1 MTIREAAPPLKR
13 RITLGNMIRHLVAFA
28 FLVVAGTADAVRPG
42 PGQLSVRSPVDVVIT
57 PDGRHIVVANQTS
70 NSLTLIRTVDGSV
83 VDEMAIGERP
93 VNLATSPDGQ
103 TVYATASW
111 GGTLHAVGIE
121 SEKLVSRSVIRVGM
135 HPHGIAVSPDGS
147 RVYIGL
153 AASGEIAEVD
163 TSAAAVTRT
172 FAAGHW
178 PRYLAVTPDGKRLAV
193 GLGGQSEIAVLDAG
207 TGKTLYTEPL
217 SAGINL
223 GQMLM
228 SRDGTQVYFPWM
240 VYRTNPINVRNIK
253 LGWVLASRLG
263 RVRTD
268 GPAYREAV
276 SLDVPERAVADSHDL
291 VITSDESRLVASS
304 SGTHELL
311 RYRLT
316 DLPFIAQGGPGDLID
331 PELQYDE
338 DRFDRIEVGG
348 RPMGMA
354 IADDDRTVYVAN
366 FLRDSVQVVDID
378 AAKVV
383 REIRLSDHVA
393 TSPADRGREIF
404 YDAEFSLD
412 QWYSCHTC
420 HTDGGTNS
428 RVMDTRNDGTEMTF
442 KTVLPLF
449 DVTKTGPW
457 TWHGW
462 QEDLTASMHNSVVE
476 TMQGK
481 RPSDADKLALIAY
494 LKTLSPPPNPYR
506 GDDGTIS
513 KSAMRG
519 EKIFSSTK
527 AACIDCHRGENFTD
541 GEIHDVGTASKSDY
555 YEGYNTPSLVGSYAK
570 TKWMHHGRAKSLHQV
585 LTDYHRPEDVHGEEL
600 SDAEVDDLIEY
611 LKTL

>member
-1 MTIREAAPPLKR
+1 ML
-13 RITLGNMIRHLVAFA
+13 RHLLAFA
-28 FLVVAGTADAVRPG
+28 LLLVASTVDAVRPG
-42 PGQLSVRSPVDVVIT
+42 PEKTFTARSPIDVVIT
-57 PDGRHIVVANQTS
+57 ADGRHVVVANQTS
-70 NSLTLIRTVDGSV
+70 DSLTLIRTADATI
-83 VDEMAIGERP
+83 VDELPIGDHP
-93 VNLATSPDGQ
+93 ASLAVGSDGNIF
-103 TVYATASW
+103 ATASW
-111 GGTLHAVGIE
+111 GGTLHVVSVE
-121 SEKLVSRSVIRVGM
+121 QEKLVSRAVIRVGM
-135 HPHGIAVSPDGS
+135 HPHGIAVSPDAS
-147 RVYIGL
+147 RVYVGL

-163 TSAAAVTRT
+163 VAAGAVTRR
-172 FAAGHW
+172 FSAGHW

-193 GLGGQSEIAVLDAG
+193 GLGGESAIAVLDIASG
-207 TGKTLYTEPL
+207 ETLYTEPL

-228 SRDGTQVYFPWM
+228 SRDGNQVYFPWM

-253 LGWVLASRLG
+253 LGWVLASRIG

-291 VITSDESRLVASS
+291 VMTSDESHLVASS

-311 RYRLT
+311 RYRLR

-331 PELQYDE
+331 PALQYDE
-338 DRFDRIEVGG
+338 DRFARIEVGG

-366 FLRDSVQVVDID
+366 FLRDSVQVVDIA

-393 TSPADRGREIF
+393 DSPADRGREIF
-404 YDAEFSLD
+404 FDAEFSLD

-420 HTDGGTNS
+420 HIDGGTNS
-428 RVMDTRNDGTEMTF
+428 RIMDTMNDGSEMTF

-462 QEDLTASMHNSVVE
+462 QTDLTESMHNSVVE

-481 RPSDADKLALIAY
+481 RPTTADKQALIAY
-494 LKTLSPPPNPYR
+494 LDTLSPPPNPYR
-506 GDDGTIS
+506 GADGSIS
-513 KSAMRG
+513 EAATRG
-519 EKIFSSTK
+519 RAIFASDRG
-527 AACIDCHRGENFTD
+527 ACIDCHTGDHFTD
-541 GEIHDVGTASKSDY
+541 GQIHDVGSGSKTDHY
-555 YEGYNTPSLVGSYAK
+555 AGYNTPSLVGTYGK
-570 TKWMHHGRAKSLHQV
+570 TKWMHHGRAKSLREV
-585 LTDYHRPEDVHGEEL
+585 LTEYHRPEDVHGETL

>member
-1 MTIREAAPPLKR
+1 ML
-13 RITLGNMIRHLVAFA
+13 RHLVVLA
-28 FLVVAGTADAVRPG
+28 VVTLAATADAVSPG
-42 PGQLSVRSPVDVVIT
+42 PRSPVDVVIT
-57 PDGRHIVVANQTS
+57 PDGRHVVVANQTS
-70 NSLTLIRTVDGSV
+70 DSLTLIRTADGSIASELSI
-83 VDEMAIGERP
+83 DRHP
-93 VNLATSPDGQ
+93 VNLATSPDGR

-111 GGTLHAVGIE
+111 GGTLHAVAIE
-121 SEKLVSRSVIRVGM
+121 QEKLVSRAVIRVGM
-135 HPHGIAVSPDGS
+135 HPHGIAVSPDSS
-147 RVYIGL
+147 RVYVGL

-163 TSAAAVTRT
+163 VAAGSVTRT

-193 GLGGQSEIAVLDAG
+193 GLGGASAIAVLDADTG
-207 TGKTLYTEPL
+207 TTLYTEPL

-228 SRDGTQVYFPWM
+228 SRDGAEVYFPWM

-291 VITSDESRLVASS
+291 VMTSDESRIVASS

-331 PELQYDE
+331 PALQYDD
-338 DRFDRIEVGG
+338 DRFTRIDVGG

-354 IADDDRTVYVAN
+354 IAGDDRTVYVAN
-366 FLRDSVQVVDID
+366 FLRDSVQVVDIE

-393 TSPADRGREIF
+393 DSPADRGREIF
-404 YDAEFSLD
+404 YDARYSLD
-412 QWYSCHTC
+412 QWYSCHSC
-420 HTDGGTNS
+420 HIDGGTNS
-428 RVMDTRNDGTEMTF
+428 RIMDTMNDGTEMTF

-449 DVTKTGPW
+449 DVTETGPW

-462 QEDLTASMHNSVVE
+462 QDDLAASMHNSVVE

-481 RPSDADKLALIAY
+481 RPSESDKLALIAY
-494 LKTLSPPPNPYR
+494 LETLSPPPNPYR
-506 GDDGTIS
+506 HDDGSIS
-513 KSAMRG
+513 ESAIRG
-519 EKIFSSTK
+519 EKLFASTK
-527 AACIDCHRGENFTD
+527 AACIDCHRGESFTD
-541 GEIHDVGTASKSDY
+541 GEIHDVGTASKSDAY
-555 YEGYNTPSLVGSYAK
+555 DGYNTPSLVGTYAK
-570 TKWMHHGRAKSLHQV
+570 TKWMHHGRAKSLREV
-585 LTDYHRPEDVHGEEL
+585 LTEYHRPEDVHGEPL
-600 SDAEVDDLIEY
+600 SDDEVDDLIEY